1 MYTQADQL
9 TAELT
14 SERSKGQQL
23 EAERSLLD
31 RQNKE
36 LRAKLDEM
44 ETQNKARVKAAQQAS
59 DGKITNL
66 EEQLDAEM
74 RQVVKKFVIS

>member
-1 MYTQADQL
+1 
-9 TAELT
+9 LT
-14 SERSKGQQL
+14 SERSKGQHL

-44 ETQNKARVKAAQQAS
+44 ETQHKARVKAAQQAS
-59 DGKITNL
+59 DSKIASL

-74 RQVVKKFVIS
+74 RQVVNFFKF